1 LAIGNLKVKLNQMD
15 VLNKRDMKMLQNLD
29 TNKEIVATGGK
40 VLSSA
45 IAATVAETATFP
57 VDFVKTR
64 LQIQGEVAALPRHG
78 AAAMVVRRGMLHT
91 ALTITREEGRFTL
104 WSGIKPA
111 IYRQMIYT
119 GLRFAVYE
127 GMRDHVLCKNADGSF
142 PLYKSV
148 IGGGCAGAVAQLVA
162 TPMDLAKVKLQ
173 TVNQKYV
180 SSPQYKR
187 LPSSCRTILCVW
199 RTHYAINGIKGLWT
213 GCGPS
218 VLRAALVNMG
228 NLACYDVSKQ
238 WILNSTNLEDS
249 LCCYILASG
258 VAGFAA
264 AFLSTPADVIK
275 TRMMNQR
282 RDLKGRG
289 MFYTS
294 SIDCFCK
301 TLNKEGVRGLYKGFV
316 PTWCRIAPWNMLF
329 WITNEYVRNSIGL
342 DSF

>member
-78 AAAMVVRRGMLHT
+78 AAAIVVKRSMLQT
-91 ALTITREEGRFTL
+91 LDNVVQQEGFFNL
-104 WSGIKPA
+104 WSGLRPA
-111 IYRQMIYT
+111 ICRHMIYT
-119 GLRFAVYE
+119 NLRLLVYE
-127 GMRDHVLCKNADGSF
+127 NTKKHVLHCDTDGSF
-142 PLYKSV
+142 PFYKAA
-148 IGGGCAGAVAQLVA
+148 IGAFAGAVGQLVA
-162 TPMDLAKVKLQ
+162 SPMDLAKVKLQ
-173 TVNQKYV
+173 TINQKYV

-187 LPSSCRTILCVW
+187 IPSSCRTMLCILKTEKSV
-199 RTHYAINGIKGLWT
+199 NGYKGLWT

-218 VLRAALVNMG
+218 VTRAALVNIG
-228 NLACYDVSKQ
+228 NLAGYDVTKQ
-238 WILNSTNLEDS
+238 WILTSTNLGDKTV
-249 LCCYILASG
+249 CHILASG
-258 VAGFAA
+258 VAGFAT

-282 RDLKGRG
+282 RDLNGRG

-294 SIDCFCK
+294 SIDCIIK
-301 TLNKEGVRGLYKGFV
+301 TCRKEGPRAFYKGFV
-316 PTWCRIAPWNMLF
+316 PTWLRIAPWNMLF
-329 WITNEYVRNSIGL
+329 WITNEYVRNLMGL